1 MVLEGQQVSLIST
14 VSGLT
19 MGSTSI
25 NFSNIDQKE
34 LGSLVSQPA
43 RQSSNRWMEIQYPSE
58 LWSDHAYAHKDV
70 VRVIVLQTTILDPV
84 ESPVETEDHE
94 QEANVQLNCHSPLQ
108 FAQLPMSE
116 QKHVE
121 KQVME

>member
-1 MVLEGQQVSLIST
+1 MNSFRSPCRPSPGAGAGLSCVNMVLEGQQVSLIST

-58 LWSDHAYAHKDV
+58 FRSDHAHA
-70 VRVIVLQTTILDPV
+70 Q
-84 ESPVETEDHE
+84 
-94 QEANVQLNCHSPLQ
+94 
-108 FAQLPMSE
+108 AQLFWTYRSE
-116 QKHVE
+116 ASLAFNTSEPVTWSL
-121 KQVME
+121 